1 MQFFFHSQ
9 FSTFIQEEYFQ
20 LLSAIPQANYTFTV
34 SLIIVIPAFI
44 FHFLNS
50 KVTHSTHSKI

>member
-50 KVTHSTHSKI
+50 